1 MNKFYI
7 FLILGIFLIVGCG
20 KSNIINPGHGL
31 GDQIKPIEKIII
43 QKDWMFPL
51 LILGGIGGGIFAMF
65 LGYRSGIKIMAAS
78 FVLISIYLAFV
89 QFHQWIAI
97 AGFIGCMVL
106 LIYTIVIVRKT
117 IKENILGIQKIK
129 ELNPEINKPLVTDAM
144 NATQSSTTKEIVGKI
159 RYDLELLNL
168 KDKYNKKK
176 QTIFGY
182 FKNILNSFMN
192 NIQPK

>member
-1 MNKFYI
+1 MNKLKV

-20 KSNIINPGHGL
+20 KSSIINPGHGL
-31 GDQIKPIEKIII
+31 NDQIKPIEKIII

-51 LILGGIGGGIFAMF
+51 LILGGVGGGIFAMF

-117 IKENILGIQKIK
+117 IKENILGIQKLK
-129 ELNPEINKPLVTDAM
+129 ELNPEVNNSLVSEVM
-144 NATQSSTTKEIVGKI
+144 NTEQSQTTKEIVNVVKHNMSI
-159 RYDLELLNL
+159 LKL
-168 KDKYNKKK
+168 KDEYNKKK
-176 QTIFGY
+176 HTFTQY
-182 FKNILNSFMN
+182 LKNILNGFKNS
-192 NIQPK
+192 IQSK